1 MADPRANPVGHRS
14 QYSAEPG
21 GVGTRIQDASGV
33 DAATSVIVGYRVRR
47 CSWVLPVSARFGPP
61 RCTDRCRDCKVFRTI
76 GCRRRSFVQ
85 FVRPT
90 VGVSRSVECWQ
101 RQPLIVSKSAAFG
114 SNISVRPTDLTGPMS
129 ETGRVWPVGSSAVSH
144 SIDNCS
150 PPIPNSVT
158 KRVYRPPAR
167 GLFRDRW
174 PETLSSGAEPVTNC
188 HGTVIAQFAVT
199 DTSII
204 AATAI
209 GTGWFRD

>member
-1 MADPRANPVGHRS
+1 
-14 QYSAEPG
+14 
-21 GVGTRIQDASGV
+21 
-33 DAATSVIVGYRVRR
+33 
-47 CSWVLPVSARFGPP
+47 
-61 RCTDRCRDCKVFRTI
+61 
-76 GCRRRSFVQ
+76 
-85 FVRPT
+85 
-90 VGVSRSVECWQ
+90 
-101 RQPLIVSKSAAFG
+101 
-114 SNISVRPTDLTGPMS
+114 MS
-129 ETGRVWPVGSSAVSH
+129 ETGQVWPVGSSSRFH